1 MSRALRNKAQV
12 IIDNVS
18 YRKGA
23 NYCIHL
29 YQFVDGTLNILHGG
43 KVNVTIDRTKCL
55 PALENAES
63 LFNIR
68 EEVMEKQATRDAYG
82 KALVELGQAHDNV
95 VVLDADLS
103 KSTKTAD
110 FAKAFPERFFNAGI
124 AEQNMI
130 GMAAGLAVSGK
141 VPFASSF
148 AIFATGRAFEQVRNS
163 IAYPHL
169 NVKVCATH
177 AGLTV
182 GEDGGSHQA
191 IEDIALMR
199 SLPNMTV
206 IVPADGV
213 STRKMVQNL
222 YFREG
227 PAYLR
232 LGRPSVPILYDE
244 TDQIE
249 IGKGNLLREGSDAA
263 IIACGIMVAKA
274 LQAAEILAQSGIKV
288 AVADMHT
295 IKPLDEE
302 LILKLA
308 RQSGALLTV
317 EEHTII
323 GGLGSAVCETV
334 SEQLPVPVLR
344 MGIADIF
351 GQSGTPDQLLEHY
364 GLTTEQIVQNVHKL
378 LEKRSV

>member
-1 MSRALRNKAQV
+1 
-12 IIDNVS
+12 
-18 YRKGA
+18 
-23 NYCIHL
+23 
-29 YQFVDGTLNILHGG
+29 
-43 KVNVTIDRTKCL
+43 
-55 PALENAES
+55 
-63 LFNIR
+63 
-68 EEVMEKQATRDAYG
+68 MEKQATRDAYG
-82 KALVELGQAHDNV
+82 QALVELGQAHEDV

-103 KSTKTAD
+103 KSTKSAD

-124 AEQNMI
+124 AEQNMM
-130 GMAAGLAVSGK
+130 GMAAGLAASGK
-141 VPFASSF
+141 VVYASSF

-191 IEDIALMR
+191 VEDISLMR

-206 IVPADGV
+206 VVPADGV
-213 STRKMVQNL
+213 SARKMVHNL
-222 YFREG
+222 YQMEG

-232 LGRPSVPILYDE
+232 LGRPAVPILYKED
-244 TDQIE
+244 DQVE

-274 LQAAEILAQSGIKV
+274 LQAAEVLAASGIQV

-302 LILKLA
+302 LVLKLA
-308 RQSGALLTV
+308 RQTGALLTV
-317 EEHTII
+317 EEHSVI

-334 SEQLPVPVLR
+334 SENFPVPVLR
-344 MGIADIF
+344 MGIADVF
-351 GQSGTPDQLLEHY
+351 GQSGTPDKLLEHY
-364 GLTTEQIVQNVHKL
+364 GLTPDNIVQHIHKL
-378 LEKRSV
+378 LEKRRA